1 MNTVLLRMFITLS
14 SISQLFLVAELDFFK
29 SQIVNKFICGTKS
42 LLFLVQVDGFSG
54 ELVCYG
60 SNVDKI
66 ALRVSQK

>member
-1 MNTVLLRMFITLS
+1 M
-14 SISQLFLVAELDFFK
+14 AELDFFK
-29 SQIVNKFICGTKS
+29 SQIVNKFICGAKS